1 MGKVEDFL
9 KMYRSKNTARTYRW
23 ALTEFFKTVYGENE
37 GKLEQ
42 HAERYFK
49 EKRSVREDIHSF
61 FAAIKDKPPKTVRL
75 MLAAVRTFLVEND
88 IELPQKFW
96 RRLRVRIRGSR
107 ALTLDKVPSNRE
119 LRRILMHMPIHG
131 KALYLGLESSGMR
144 IGEALQL
151 QLEDVE
157 LDKQPCKVNIRGEY
171 TKAGN
176 PRIAFVS
183 SEAKMVIQE
192 WLKVRPRYL
201 KAASGKSHKFGKSV
215 DDLRLFPFEGTTAR
229 MIWNNALGKAGFLKK
244 DKTTNR
250 HTIHPHV
257 LRKFFRTKLGSVIPV
272 DVVEALMGHEAYLT
286 EVYRRYSAEDLAK
299 FYSQGE
305 AALLIFTEAEEVSK
319 LRVEVEEGKKQL
331 QDVVNTLVVENTDL
345 KRRIQLAEKKIE
357 EIEKLVKEA
366 LES

>member
-1 MGKVEDFL
+1 MSRVEAFL
-9 KMYRSKNTARTYRW
+9 KMYRSENTARTYRW
-23 ALTEFFKTVYGENE
+23 ALTEFFKTVYGEDE

-49 EKRSVREDIHSF
+49 EKRNVEEDIHSF
-61 FAAIKDKPPKTVRL
+61 FASIKGKPPKTVRL
-75 MLAAVRTFLVEND
+75 MLAAVRTFLVECNV
-88 IELPQKFW
+88 ELPQKFW

-107 ALTLDKVPSNRE
+107 ALTLDRVPSNRE
-119 LRRILMHMPIHG
+119 LRRVMMHLPVHG
-131 KALYLGLESSGMR
+131 KALYLSLESSGMR
-144 IGEALQL
+144 IGECLQL

-157 LDKQPCKVNIRGEY
+157 LDKEPCRVNIQAQY
-171 TKAGN
+171 TKSGN
-176 PRIAFVS
+176 PRVAFVS
-183 SEAKMVIQE
+183 SEANMAVQE
-192 WLKVRPRYL
+192 WLKVRERYL
-201 KAASGKSHKFGKSV
+201 KAAVSKSHKYGKSV
-215 DDLRLFPFEGTTAR
+215 EDARLFPFEGTTAR
-229 MIWNNALGKAGFLKK
+229 MIWKHALDKAGFLKK

-299 FYSQGE
+299 FYTQGE
-305 AALLIFTEAEEVSK
+305 SALLIFTEAEEVSK

-331 QDVVNTLVVENTDL
+331 QNIVNTLVAENTDL
-345 KRRIQLAEKKIE
+345 RHRIGLAERKLAE
-357 EIEKLVKEA
+357 LEKLVKEA